1 MKRLLQIVCLVFA
14 CFALDGEASTVLWN
28 VFESYS
34 SSAIFYD
41 GPSDHQGTV
50 KPTFNVYY
58 YYNDFGTPEIGFA
71 YETIGTQ
78 NKLYSSANASWN
90 IVNVGHPN
98 ALWVLASAGDVLESL
113 ADYQAK
119 EVIFNCLSEWDFS
132 SDKTGTISLSAQTQT
147 YYLALLGELI
157 DDGYYWGWVEL
168 TGNRKNGLSLVSS
181 AVSADGPLIV
191 GGGLAHGS
199 IPEPTGGLLSL
210 LGASV
215 LCLCRN
221 GCFAAVLGA
230 R

>member
-1 MKRLLQIVCLVFA
+1 M
-14 CFALDGEASTVLWN
+14 
-28 VFESYS
+28 
-34 SSAIFYD
+34 
-41 GPSDHQGTV
+41 
-50 KPTFNVYY
+50 
-58 YYNDFGTPEIGFA
+58 
-71 YETIGTQ
+71 
-78 NKLYSSANASWN
+78 
-90 IVNVGHPN
+90 
-98 ALWVLASAGDVLESL
+98 
-113 ADYQAK
+113 
-119 EVIFNCLSEWDFS
+119 
-132 SDKTGTISLSAQTQT
+132 QT

-199 IPEPTGGLLSL
+199 IPEPTGGLLFL

-221 GCFAAVLGA
+221 GCFAAVLCA